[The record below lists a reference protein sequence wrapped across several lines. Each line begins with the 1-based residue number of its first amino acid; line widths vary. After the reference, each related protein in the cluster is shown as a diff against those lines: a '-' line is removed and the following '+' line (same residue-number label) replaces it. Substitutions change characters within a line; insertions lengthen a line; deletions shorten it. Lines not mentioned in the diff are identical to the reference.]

1 MEMLQINIERELNST
16 STSIVWNMVSTP
28 EGMARWLADT
38 VTLEGDTL
46 TFTWGS
52 PYDHHEMRK
61 ATIIEKKEKP
71 LHKVFMERRT
81 GHGDFCGDKN
91 GEEPAHG
98 RVYLT
103 HHRLHRSQR
112 QAVAPRHLG
121 TQLQTAATLKRT
133 VNTNMRQDDGT
144 LF

>member
-61 ATIIEKKEKP
+61 ATIIEKKKNHCIRFSWNDEQ
-71 LHKVFMERRT
+71 
-81 GHGDFCGDKN
+81 GNGDFCGDKN

-103 HHRLHRSQR
+103 HHRLRRSQ
-112 QAVAPRHLG
+112 
-121 TQLQTAATLKRT
+121 
-133 VNTNMRQDDGT
+133 
-144 LF
+144 

>member
-1 MEMLQINIERELNST
+1 MLQINIERELNST

-61 ATIIEKKEKP
+61 ATIIEKKKNHCIRFSWNDEQDMETFVEILKSATKP
-71 LHKVFMERRT
+71 FNLLLACTCPLVTEFA
-81 GHGDFCGDKN
+81 DN
-91 GEEPAHG
+91 
-98 RVYLT
+98 
-103 HHRLHRSQR
+103 
-112 QAVAPRHLG
+112 
-121 TQLQTAATLKRT
+121 
-133 VNTNMRQDDGT
+133 
-144 LF
+144 